1 MADEGHVQMQAG
13 TWDSDQRLIT
23 FVRARLRDLEL
34 EHPQGSSGHR
44 YVRTA
49 QRMVEE
55 FVDRRRA
62 AGREGLHGPEALAH
76 TDVWGLRVA
85 VTYAAE
91 LWADHEDFRDE
102 WRP

>member
-1 MADEGHVQMQAG
+1 MANEGDVQAQAG
-13 TWDSDQRLIT
+13 TWESDQRLIN
-23 FVRARLRDLEL
+23 FARARLRELEL
-34 EHPQGSSGHR
+34 EHPQGSQAHR
-44 YVRTA
+44 YVRAT

-55 FVDRRRA
+55 FVDRRRV
-62 AGREGLHGPEALAH
+62 AGRDGLHGQEALYS